1 MDLNFHGSTLRDY
14 ITIIFRHKGVIITSF
29 ITVTA
34 SVLIGLELKTP
45 MYESEVKMLISAE
58 KQIDSPYYKLLA
70 GYEQG
75 EVSLTQCEIVTSN
88 PVIERA
94 VKTLKFYER
103 PSDYEKN
110 YCSALKK
117 CLINLKSK
125 MAGFQNA
132 SSENKSQNY
141 EELEENQQVGIST
154 TKNEITQTNAVN
166 VPLYTFR
173 QAVERLKNSVSV
185 EPIKNTK
192 LFTLYAYDFNPNAA
206 AMIANVVSRSYI
218 IFDLE
223 QQLAELQLKYG
234 EKQPIVVQL
243 KDTIERMIKNLTGET
258 LPDLEAIGPA
268 SVKIIEQALVP
279 LKPIETRK
287 MLSVVLAFFMS
298 IFLGIM
304 LAFGFEY
311 VDQTFKSP
319 QDLEKF
325 LNLPVLGAIPKIIHN
340 GKDSKQICINLH
352 AFQPL
357 ADQIYLL
364 VKDNNLKSILITALS
379 PLEGSA
385 KLIANLG
392 KYLSQEA
399 HHKIFIV
406 DANLKAPSLH
416 TIFNIPGKPG
426 LADVLEEKATL
437 EEATVKINDNLSI
450 LPAGE
455 TLLNPTTLL
464 NSSRMRDVVNI
475 AREKSELLF
484 IEYANLRAIKNVR
497 ILSSIADGI
506 VLVVSEGKTR
516 RPVIKAAITPLEQSK
531 ANIIGTILNNRTF
544 VIPKII
550 YKRL

>member
-1 MDLNFHGSTLRDY
+1 
-14 ITIIFRHKGVIITSF
+14 
-29 ITVTA
+29 
-34 SVLIGLELKTP
+34 
-45 MYESEVKMLISAE
+45 MLITAQ
-58 KQIDSPYYKLLA
+58 KQIDSPYYRYLS
-70 GYEQG
+70 GFEPIG
-75 EVSLTQCEIVTSN
+75 VSLTQCEILTSN

-94 VKTLKFYER
+94 VKALKFYER

-110 YCSALKK
+110 YCSALKAR
-117 CLINLKSK
+117 LIDLRRKIAAAQK
-125 MAGFQNA
+125 A
-132 SSENKSQNY
+132 SSENESEHYK
-141 EELEENQQVGIST
+141 ELEENQQVGISL
-154 TKNEITQTNAVN
+154 TKNEITNPDAVN
-166 VPLYTFR
+166 VQSYTFR
-173 QAVERLKNSVSV
+173 QAVIGLKNSISV
-185 EPIKNTK
+185 EPIRDTN
-192 LFTLYAYDFNPNAA
+192 LFVLYATDFNPNAA

-243 KDTIERMIKNLTGET
+243 KDNIERMTKNLTGET

-279 LKPIETRK
+279 FVPEGTKK
-287 MLSVVLAFFMS
+287 KLSIVLAFFMS

-304 LAFGFEY
+304 LAFGLEY
-311 VDQTFKSP
+311 MDQTFKSA

-325 LNLPVLGAIPKIIHN
+325 LNLPVLGAIPKNIHK

-352 AFQPL
+352 AYQPL

-385 KLIANLG
+385 RLIANLG

-416 TIFNIPGKPG
+416 KLFNITGKPG
-426 LADVLEEKATL
+426 LADVLEEKAAL
-437 EEATVKINDNLSI
+437 EKATVKINDNLLI

-455 TLLNPTTLL
+455 TSLNPTTLL

-484 IEYANLRAIKNVR
+484 IDYANLRAIKNVR

-506 VLVVSEGKTR
+506 ALVVSEGKTR
-516 RPVIKAAITPLEQSK
+516 RPVIKAAITPLKQSK
-531 ANIIGTILNNRTF
+531 ANIIGTILNDRTF

>member
-1 MDLNFHGSTLRDY
+1 MNSNLNTLRDY
-14 ITIIFRHKGVIITSF
+14 LMIIFRHKTVIITTF
-29 ITVTA
+29 VTVMI
-34 SVLIGLELKTP
+34 SVIIGLELKTP
-45 MYESEVKMLISAE
+45 FYVAHVKMLISAQ
-58 KQIDSPYYKLLA
+58 KQIDSPYYRYLA
-70 GYEQG
+70 GYEQIG
-75 EVSLTQCEIVTSN
+75 VSLTQCEIVTSN

-94 VKTLKFYER
+94 VKALKFYER

-110 YCSALKK
+110 YCSALKAR
-117 CLINLKSK
+117 LIDLKHK
-125 MAGFQNA
+125 IAAAQNA
-132 SSENKSQNY
+132 SSENEFQRYK
-141 EELEENQQVGIST
+141 ELEENQQVGISL
-154 TKNEITQTNAVN
+154 TKNEITNPDAVN
-166 VPLYTFR
+166 VPSYTFR
-173 QAVERLKNSVSV
+173 QAVKGLKNTISV
-185 EPIKNTK
+185 EPIRDTN
-192 LFTLYAYDFNPNAA
+192 LFVLYAFDFNPNAA

-243 KDTIERMIKNLTGET
+243 KDTIERMTKNLTGET

-279 LKPIETRK
+279 FVPEVTKK
-287 MLSVVLAFFMS
+287 KLSIVLAFFMS

-304 LAFGFEY
+304 LAFGLEY
-311 VDQTFKSP
+311 MDQTFKSA

-325 LNLPVLGAIPKIIHN
+325 LNLPVLGAIPKNIHK
-340 GKDSKQICINLH
+340 GRGSKQICINLH
-352 AFQPL
+352 AYQPL

-385 KLIANLG
+385 RLIANLG

-416 TIFNIPGKPG
+416 KLFNITGKPG
-426 LADVLEEKATL
+426 LADVLEEKAAL
-437 EEATVKINDNLSI
+437 EKATVKINDNLLI

-455 TLLNPTTLL
+455 TFLNPTTLL

-516 RPVIKAAITPLEQSK
+516 RPVIKAAITPLKQSK
-531 ANIIGTILNNRTF
+531 ANIIGTILNDRTF

>member
-1 MDLNFHGSTLRDY
+1 MNSNLNTLRDY
-14 ITIIFRHKGVIITSF
+14 LTIIFRHKTVILTTFVTVMISVIIR
-29 ITVTA
+29 
-34 SVLIGLELKTP
+34 LELKTP
-45 MYESEVKMLISAE
+45 SYIAQVKMLITAQ
-58 KQIDSPYYKLLA
+58 KQIDSPYYRYLS
-70 GYEQG
+70 GFEPIG
-75 EVSLTQCEIVTSN
+75 VSLTQCEILTSN

-94 VKTLKFYER
+94 VKALKFYER

-110 YCSALKK
+110 YCSALKAR
-117 CLINLKSK
+117 LIDLRRKIAAAQK
-125 MAGFQNA
+125 A
-132 SSENKSQNY
+132 SSENESEHYK
-141 EELEENQQVGIST
+141 ELEENQQVGISL
-154 TKNEITQTNAVN
+154 TKNEITNPDAVN
-166 VPLYTFR
+166 VQSYTFR
-173 QAVERLKNSVSV
+173 QAVIGLKNSISV
-185 EPIKNTK
+185 EPIRDTN
-192 LFTLYAYDFNPNAA
+192 LFVLYATDFNPNAA
-206 AMIANVVSRSYI
+206 AMTANVVSRSYI

-243 KDTIERMIKNLTGET
+243 KDNIERMTKNLTGET

-279 LKPIETRK
+279 FVPEGTKK
-287 MLSVVLAFFMS
+287 KLSIVLAFFMS

-304 LAFGFEY
+304 LAFGLEY
-311 VDQTFKSP
+311 MDQTFKSA

-325 LNLPVLGAIPKIIHN
+325 LNLPVLGAIPKNIHK

-352 AFQPL
+352 AYQPL

-416 TIFNIPGKPG
+416 KLFNITGKPG
-426 LADVLEEKATL
+426 LADVLEEKAAL
-437 EEATVKINDNLSI
+437 EKATVKINDNLLI

-455 TLLNPTTLL
+455 TSLNPTTLL

-484 IEYANLRAIKNVR
+484 IDYANLRAIKNVR

-506 VLVVSEGKTR
+506 ALVVSEGKTR
-516 RPVIKAAITPLEQSK
+516 RPVIKAAITPLKQSK
-531 ANIIGTILNNRTF
+531 ANIIGTILNDRTF

>member
-1 MDLNFHGSTLRDY
+1 MNPNLGAITLRDY
-14 ITIIFRHKGVIITSF
+14 LTIIFRRKAVIITAF
-29 ITVTA
+29 LTIMICVI
-34 SVLIGLELKTP
+34 IGLELKTP
-45 MYESEVKMLISAE
+45 VYQAQVKILVSGE
-58 KQIDSPYYKLLA
+58 KQISSPYYQI
-70 GYEQG
+70 GGSSQ
-75 EVSLTQCEIVTSN
+75 VSLTQSEIVNSN
-88 PVIERA
+88 PVLERA
-94 VKTLKFYER
+94 ARILKLSER
-103 PSDYEKN
+103 PDDYEN
-110 YCSALKK
+110 FFCTPLKAM
-117 CLINLKSK
+117 LIDLEAWLIDLKWKLSK
-125 MAGFQNA
+125 SDNIIPPEQMQ
-132 SSENKSQNY
+132 SY
-141 EELEENQQVGIST
+141 ML
-154 TKNEITQTNAVN
+154 
-166 VPLYTFR
+166 R
-173 QAVERLKNSVSV
+173 CAVEGLKGNISVM
-185 EPIKNTK
+185 PIRDTD
-192 LFTLYAYDFNPNAA
+192 LFTIIATDYDPGMAA
-206 AMIANVVSRSYI
+206 TIANVVSRSYV

-223 QQLAELQLKYG
+223 QQLVELQVKHG
-234 EKQPIVVQL
+234 EKNQIVVQL
-243 KDTIERMIKNLTGET
+243 KDNIDLMTKNLAGAT
-258 LPDLEAIGPA
+258 LSNIEAIGPA
-268 SVKIIEQALVP
+268 SVKIIEQAQIPFEPTDTSKSLT
-279 LKPIETRK
+279 IG
-287 MLSVVLAFFMS
+287 LAFFMS
-298 IFLGIM
+298 IFLGII

-325 LNLPVLGAIPKIIHN
+325 LNLPVLGAIPKIIHT

-352 AFQPL
+352 AYQPL

-385 KLIANLG
+385 KLLANLG

-437 EEATVKINDNLSI
+437 EKATVKINDNLLI

-455 TLLNPTTLL
+455 TSLNPTTLL

-484 IEYANLRAIKNVR
+484 IDYANLRAIKNVR
-497 ILSSIADGI
+497 ILSAIVNGIA
-506 VLVVSEGKTR
+506 LVVSEGKTR

>member
-1 MDLNFHGSTLRDY
+1 MNSNLNTLRDY
-14 ITIIFRHKGVIITSF
+14 LTIIFRHKTVILTTFVTVMISVIIR
-29 ITVTA
+29 
-34 SVLIGLELKTP
+34 LELKTP
-45 MYESEVKMLISAE
+45 SYIAQVKMLITAQ
-58 KQIDSPYYKLLA
+58 KQIDSPYYRYLS
-70 GYEQG
+70 GFEPIG
-75 EVSLTQCEIVTSN
+75 VSLTQCEILTSN

-94 VKTLKFYER
+94 VKALKFYER

-110 YCSALKK
+110 YCSALKAR
-117 CLINLKSK
+117 LIDLRRKIAAAQK
-125 MAGFQNA
+125 A
-132 SSENKSQNY
+132 SSENESEHYK
-141 EELEENQQVGIST
+141 ELEENQQVGISL
-154 TKNEITQTNAVN
+154 TKNEITNPDAVN
-166 VPLYTFR
+166 VQSYTFR
-173 QAVERLKNSVSV
+173 QAVEGLKNSISV
-185 EPIKNTK
+185 EPIRDTN
-192 LFTLYAYDFNPNAA
+192 LFVLYATDFNPNAA

-243 KDTIERMIKNLTGET
+243 KDTIERMTKNLTGET

-279 LKPIETRK
+279 FVPEVTKK
-287 MLSVVLAFFMS
+287 KLSIVLAFFMS

-304 LAFGFEY
+304 LAFGLEY
-311 VDQTFKSP
+311 MDQTFKSA

-325 LNLPVLGAIPKIIHN
+325 LNLPVLGAIPKNIHK

-352 AFQPL
+352 AYQPL

-385 KLIANLG
+385 RLIANLG

-416 TIFNIPGKPG
+416 KLFNITGKPG
-426 LADVLEEKATL
+426 LADVLEEKAAL
-437 EEATVKINDNLSI
+437 EKATVKINDNLLI

-455 TLLNPTTLL
+455 TSLNPTTLL

-484 IEYANLRAIKNVR
+484 IDYANLRAIKNVR

-506 VLVVSEGKTR
+506 ALVVSEGKTR
-516 RPVIKAAITPLEQSK
+516 RPVIKAAITPLKQSK
-531 ANIIGTILNNRTF
+531 ANIIGTILNDRTF

>member
-1 MDLNFHGSTLRDY
+1 M
-14 ITIIFRHKGVIITSF
+14 IIFRHKTVIITTF
-29 ITVTA
+29 VTVMI
-34 SVLIGLELKTP
+34 SVIIGLELKTP
-45 MYESEVKMLISAE
+45 FYVAQVKMLISAQ
-58 KQIDSPYYKLLA
+58 KQIDSPYYRYLS
-70 GYEQG
+70 GFEPIG
-75 EVSLTQCEIVTSN
+75 VSLTQCEILTSN

-94 VKTLKFYER
+94 VKALKFYER
-103 PSDYEKN
+103 PPDYEKN
-110 YCSALKK
+110 YCSALKAR
-117 CLINLKSK
+117 LIDLRRKIAAAQK
-125 MAGFQNA
+125 A
-132 SSENKSQNY
+132 SSENESEHYK
-141 EELEENQQVGIST
+141 ELEENQQVGISL
-154 TKNEITQTNAVN
+154 TKNEISNPDAVN
-166 VPLYTFR
+166 VQSYTFR
-173 QAVERLKNSVSV
+173 QAVIGLKNSISV
-185 EPIKNTK
+185 EPIRDTN
-192 LFTLYAYDFNPNAA
+192 LFVLYATDFNPNAA

-243 KDTIERMIKNLTGET
+243 KDNIERMTKNLTGET

-279 LKPIETRK
+279 FVPEGTKK
-287 MLSVVLAFFMS
+287 KLSIVLAFFMS

-304 LAFGFEY
+304 LAFGLEY
-311 VDQTFKSP
+311 MDQTFKSA

-325 LNLPVLGAIPKIIHN
+325 LNLPVLGAIPKNIHK

-352 AFQPL
+352 AYQPL

-385 KLIANLG
+385 RLIANLG

-416 TIFNIPGKPG
+416 KLFNITGKPG
-426 LADVLEEKATL
+426 LADVLEEKAAL
-437 EEATVKINDNLSI
+437 EKATVKINDNLLI

-455 TLLNPTTLL
+455 TSLNPTTLL

-516 RPVIKAAITPLEQSK
+516 RPVIKAAITPLKQSK

>member
-1 MDLNFHGSTLRDY
+1 MNSNLNTLRDY
-14 ITIIFRHKGVIITSF
+14 LTIIFRHKTVILTTFVTVMISVIIR
-29 ITVTA
+29 
-34 SVLIGLELKTP
+34 LELKTP
-45 MYESEVKMLISAE
+45 SYIAQVKMLITAQ
-58 KQIDSPYYKLLA
+58 KQIDSPYYRYLS
-70 GYEQG
+70 GFEPIG
-75 EVSLTQCEIVTSN
+75 VSLTQCEILTSN

-94 VKTLKFYER
+94 VKALKFYER

-110 YCSALKK
+110 YCSALKAR
-117 CLINLKSK
+117 LIDLRRKIAAAQK
-125 MAGFQNA
+125 A
-132 SSENKSQNY
+132 SSENESEHYK
-141 EELEENQQVGIST
+141 ELEENQQVGISL
-154 TKNEITQTNAVN
+154 TKNEISNPDAVN
-166 VPLYTFR
+166 VQSYTFR
-173 QAVERLKNSVSV
+173 QAVIGLKNSISV
-185 EPIKNTK
+185 EPIRDTN
-192 LFTLYAYDFNPNAA
+192 LFVLYATDFNPNAA

-243 KDTIERMIKNLTGET
+243 KDNIERMTKNLTGET

-279 LKPIETRK
+279 FVPEGTKK
-287 MLSVVLAFFMS
+287 KLSIVLAFFMS

-304 LAFGFEY
+304 LAFGLEY
-311 VDQTFKSP
+311 MDQTFKSA

-325 LNLPVLGAIPKIIHN
+325 LNLPVLGAIPKNIHK

-352 AFQPL
+352 AYQPL

-385 KLIANLG
+385 RLIANLG

-416 TIFNIPGKPG
+416 KLFNITGKPG
-426 LADVLEEKATL
+426 LADVLEEKAAL
-437 EEATVKINDNLSI
+437 EKATVKINDNLLI

-455 TLLNPTTLL
+455 TSLNPTTLL

-484 IEYANLRAIKNVR
+484 IDYANLRAIKNVR

-506 VLVVSEGKTR
+506 ALVVSEGKTR
-516 RPVIKAAITPLEQSK
+516 RPVIKAAITPLKQSK
-531 ANIIGTILNNRTF
+531 ANIIGTILNDRTF

>member
-1 MDLNFHGSTLRDY
+1 MNPNLSAITLRDY
-14 ITIIFRHKGVIITSF
+14 LTIIFRRKAVIITAF
-29 ITVTA
+29 LTIMICVI
-34 SVLIGLELKTP
+34 IGLELKTSV
-45 MYESEVKMLISAE
+45 YQAQVKILVSGE
-58 KQIDSPYYKLLA
+58 KQISSPYYQI
-70 GYEQG
+70 GGSSQ
-75 EVSLTQCEIVTSN
+75 VSLTQSEIVNSN
-88 PVIERA
+88 PVLERA
-94 VKTLKFYER
+94 ARILKLSER
-103 PSDYEKN
+103 PNDYEKFF
-110 YCSALKK
+110 CTPLKAL
-117 CLINLKSK
+117 LIDLKAWLIDLKWKLSK
-125 MAGFQNA
+125 SDNIPPEQMQ
-132 SSENKSQNY
+132 SY
-141 EELEENQQVGIST
+141 L
-154 TKNEITQTNAVN
+154 
-166 VPLYTFR
+166 LR
-173 QAVERLKNSVSV
+173 CAVEGLKGNISVM
-185 EPIKNTK
+185 PIRDTD
-192 LFTLYAYDFNPNAA
+192 LFTITATDYDPGMAA
-206 AMIANVVSRSYI
+206 TIANVVSRSYV

-223 QQLAELQLKYG
+223 QQLVELQVKHG
-234 EKQPIVVQL
+234 EKNQIVVQL
-243 KDTIERMIKNLTGET
+243 KDNIDLMTKNLAGAT
-258 LPDLEAIGPA
+258 LSNIEAIGPA
-268 SVKIIEQALVP
+268 SVKIIEQAQIPFEPTDTSKSLT
-279 LKPIETRK
+279 IG
-287 MLSVVLAFFMS
+287 LAFFMS
-298 IFLGIM
+298 IFLGII

-352 AFQPL
+352 AYQPL

-437 EEATVKINDNLSI
+437 EKATVKINDNLLI

-455 TLLNPTTLL
+455 TSLNPTTLL

-484 IEYANLRAIKNVR
+484 IDYANLRAIKNVR

-506 VLVVSEGKTR
+506 ALVVSEGKTR